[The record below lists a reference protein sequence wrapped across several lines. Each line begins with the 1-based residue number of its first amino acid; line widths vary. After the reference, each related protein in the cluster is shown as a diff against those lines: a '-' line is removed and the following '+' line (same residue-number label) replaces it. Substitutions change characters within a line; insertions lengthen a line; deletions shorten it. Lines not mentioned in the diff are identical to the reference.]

1 MQSPMT
7 RRRFVASLGM
17 TAAAAA
23 AGRSRAASG
32 QGRAPSGRASR
43 REAVLGLLDPGAKP
57 GFVPAA
63 FFIHFDE
70 GARLGRAAV
79 AKHLEYFRFT
89 GMDFVKIQYERTFP
103 ARPEIRTPADW
114 KAMPRYGLDF
124 YAPQLEAVEGL
135 VKAAKQD
142 ALVLVTLYSPFMCA
156 GHTAG
161 SERLVQ
167 HLEQDADAMRQG
179 LRTITESLLVFV
191 RECIRLG
198 VDGFY
203 ASTQGGEA
211 GRPGGARLFK
221 ECVMPFD
228 LTLMR
233 EIDQACRF
241 NILHICDYVAPYAD
255 LTPFLAYPGHVVNCN
270 PQLTTGTLSL
280 RELAR
285 LFGRPVMGGMDRKGV
300 IVSGSPDEI
309 RRAVAGVLDAA
320 PERFILGADCTLPD
334 NINWENIRTAIAAA
348 HARGLPPRQI
358 TATGA
363 TSALPG

>member
-1 MQSPMT
+1 MQRSMT
-7 RRRFVASLGM
+7 RRGFIASLG

-23 AGRSRAASG
+23 AAAASRRSAFA
-32 QGRAPSGRASR
+32 QRAGK
-43 REAVLGLLDPGAKP
+43 REAVLSLLDRRAKP
-57 GFVPAA
+57 EFVPAA
-63 FFIHFDE
+63 FFIHFAE
-70 GARLGRAAV
+70 GARLGRGAV
-79 AKHLEYFRFT
+79 EKHLEYFRAT

-135 VKAAKQD
+135 VKAARQD

-161 SERLVQ
+161 RERLVQ
-167 HLEQDADAMRQG
+167 HGAQDADAVRHGMQ
-179 LRTITESLLVFV
+179 TITESLLGFV
-191 RECIRLG
+191 RACVRLG

-211 GRPGGARLFK
+211 GSPADARFFK

-228 LTLMR
+228 LAVMR

-255 LTPFLAYPGHVVNCN
+255 LTPFLAYPGHVVNCS
-270 PQLTTGTLSL
+270 PHLTTVTLSL
-280 RELAR
+280 REIAR
-285 LFGRPVMGGMDRKGV
+285 RFGRPVMGGMDRKGV
-300 IVSGSPDEI
+300 IVSGSQAEI
-309 RRAVAGVLDAA
+309 RRAVGGVLDGA
-320 PERFILGADCTLPD
+320 PERFILGADCTLPED
-334 NINWENIRTAIAAA
+334 IAWENIRTAIAAA
-348 HARGLPPRQI
+348 HARGLPS
-358 TATGA
+358 G
-363 TSALPG
+363 